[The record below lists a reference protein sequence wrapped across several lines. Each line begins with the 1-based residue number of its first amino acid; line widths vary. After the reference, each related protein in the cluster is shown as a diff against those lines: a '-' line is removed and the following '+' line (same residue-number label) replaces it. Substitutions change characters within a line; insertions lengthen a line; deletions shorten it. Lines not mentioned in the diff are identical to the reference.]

1 MIPRNHFITFLLMV
15 PKVFVENKG
24 DDPHVMV
31 VAKSVMRHTENGEV
45 LVVRVSKDEQMKE
58 IKKVL
63 ERYDPHCKLTDND
76 AGRLFRAVYRNDY
89 PGFYN
94 TLKEIGS
101 RKILLA
107 LQEKSR
113 GSNRTTLEEALK
125 DCDPRFEVKKE
136 AVDDLYNR
144 LENKDYAGFGKGLE
158 DWGIR
163 PILSVFARE
172 IWLHCIETSQKDDF
186 TAQSFDLPRPIKLNL
201 PDRSQPVLL
210 LDDGKESLTGRLLG
224 GSGMRSDGLS
234 ARLNLKLNDGRTL
247 PLMAKSV
254 SIGSEGR
261 DLVLVFPSLMNW
273 KISDMKLK
281 GSCLEESEIEVFGN
295 VNDRWGQPLQ
305 EKKEVYKLILYLT
318 KDKPAQPPNFTMR
331 TPIDSVIA
339 DEKASGRLKLILESK
354 KERDKALVDT
364 VEITLSNAQ
373 VETVDPSDKA
383 KVELGK
389 IIVRGDTTL
398 DLKLF
403 NLVDGNK
410 ITIAAAGKK
419 EGKPSGGPHADI
431 VLTIRKG
438 SK

>member
-1 MIPRNHFITFLLMV
+1 
-15 PKVFVENKG
+15 
-24 DDPHVMV
+24 
-31 VAKSVMRHTENGEV
+31 
-45 LVVRVSKDEQMKE
+45 
-58 IKKVL
+58 
-63 ERYDPHCKLTDND
+63 
-76 AGRLFRAVYRNDY
+76 
-89 PGFYN
+89 
-94 TLKEIGS
+94 
-101 RKILLA
+101 
-107 LQEKSR
+107 
-113 GSNRTTLEEALK
+113 
-125 DCDPRFEVKKE
+125 
-136 AVDDLYNR
+136 
-144 LENKDYAGFGKGLE
+144 
-158 DWGIR
+158 
-163 PILSVFARE
+163 
-172 IWLHCIETSQKDDF
+172 
-186 TAQSFDLPRPIKLNL
+186 
-201 PDRSQPVLL
+201 VLL